1 MTTLTTSSD
10 TGAMADTTPADGDV
24 PATLRLR
31 DLHTTFSSRGLTVH
45 AVRGVDLDLHPGEI
59 TVLLGES
66 GSGKSVTAKSI
77 MRLYGANATFAG
89 TVELDGRGDLLAAG
103 PKEMLSVRGPEIA
116 LIPQD
121 PSAALDPLRRIG
133 AQIVEVLRQ
142 HKAVPD
148 RAAAKARA
156 LELLGQVGIPDP
168 ARVYRSFPH
177 ELSGGM
183 RQRAVIAI
191 AVSCDP
197 RVLIADEPTTALDV
211 TVQAQILALFRS
223 LIDRMGSAVLLV
235 THDVGVAEEVGD
247 RIGVMY
253 AGRIVEYGPAADVLG
268 APRHPYTRAL
278 LDSIPSPGVERGRL
292 RSITGQ
298 PPVSGELPPGC
309 AFAPRCPDAH
319 DRCRAADPV
328 LVDLP
333 GRRLAACHL
342 LTPDEDPAPA
352 GAAAGDTDPTDG
364 EESAA

>member
-1 MTTLTTSSD
+1 
-10 TGAMADTTPADGDV
+10 
-24 PATLRLR
+24 
-31 DLHTTFSSRGLTVH
+31 
-45 AVRGVDLDLHPGEI
+45 
-59 TVLLGES
+59 
-66 GSGKSVTAKSI
+66 

-89 TVELDGRGDLLAAG
+89 TVELDGRGDLLAVG

-121 PSAALDPLRRIG
+121 PSSALDPLRRIG

-142 HKAVPD
+142 HKAVPAK
-148 RAAAKARA
+148 AAAKARA
-156 LELLGQVGIPDP
+156 LDLLGQVGIPDP

-223 LIDRMGSAVLLV
+223 LIGRMGSAVLLV

-268 APRHPYTRAL
+268 APQHPYTRAL
-278 LDSIPSPGVERGRL
+278 LDSIPTPGVERGRL

-309 AFAPRCPDAH
+309 AFAPRCPEAH
-319 DRCRAADPV
+319 KRCRVTDPV

-342 LTPDEDPAPA
+342 LTTNPDNPDGPAHP
-352 GAAAGDTDPTDG
+352 GGPVDAAAGPATDAPDPTG
-364 EESAA
+364 NEESAA